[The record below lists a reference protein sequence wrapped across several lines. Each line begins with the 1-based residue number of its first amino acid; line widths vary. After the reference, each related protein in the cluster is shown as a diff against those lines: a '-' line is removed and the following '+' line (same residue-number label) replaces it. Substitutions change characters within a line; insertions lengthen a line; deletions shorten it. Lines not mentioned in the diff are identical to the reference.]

1 MARIYLD
8 ARNITEHPAGVARYA
23 QSLIPE
29 LVRQAPDHDFVT
41 IRHSSNREPIDVLG
55 YDLKEVFVDTDIDN
69 MDNFLRGARTLRKV
83 FREHGEPDIYHDLF
97 HILPLGLR
105 VGRGGSPKVVVTL
118 HDLVWIEHP
127 HESQPTWMQAE
138 AIRAFAKVAIPHTLR
153 AADHVISVSEPTAE
167 RARPWLPADKV
178 TTIYHGVDP
187 EFFEEHAPPSVVLPE
202 LVERETPYVVAI
214 GNSKPY
220 KNLGRLIAALGLARK
235 RVPNLELVLIGNCA
249 DLRPKIEAA
258 GLSNAVHIPGFLDDD
273 ELRRVLGHAHLFV
286 FPSLVEGFGLPVLEG
301 MAMGVPTIVS
311 DLEPMRTVAGDGGM
325 KVDPRNTEAMA
336 DAIADVATD
345 DALHDELAE
354 RGRNRAT
361 DFRWPLTARK
371 TLQVYK
377 KLL

>member
-29 LVRQAPDHDFVT
+29 LVRQAPHHDFVT
-41 IRHSSNREPIDVLG
+41 IRHSSNREPIEVLG
-55 YDLKEVFVDTDIDN
+55 YDLEEVFVDMKIDN

-83 FREHGEPDIYHDLF
+83 FKEHGEPDIYHDLF

-105 VGRGGSPKVVVTL
+105 VGRGDKPKIVVTL
-118 HDLVWIEHP
+118 HDLVWIDHP
-127 HESQPTWMQAE
+127 HESQPSWVQAE
-138 AIRAFAKVAIPHTLR
+138 AIRAFAKLAIPHTLKE
-153 AADHVISVSEPTAE
+153 ADHVISVSEPTAE
-167 RARPWLPADKV
+167 RARPWLPAEKV

-187 EFFEEHAPPSVVLPE
+187 NFFEETDLPAGVLPE
-202 LVERETPYVVAI
+202 LVEGEIPYVVAI
-214 GNSKPY
+214 GNAKDY

-235 RVPNLELVLIGNCA
+235 RVPELELVLIGNCS
-249 DLRPKIEAA
+249 DLQPKIDAA
-258 GLSNAVHIPGFLDDD
+258 GLNDAVHIPGFLDDD

-301 MAMGVPTIVS
+301 MAMGIPTLVS

-325 KVDPRNTEAMA
+325 RVDPRDTEAMA
-336 DAIADVATD
+336 KAIADVATD
-345 DALHDELAE
+345 DDLHRDLTE
-354 RGRNRAT
+354 RGRKRAA

-371 TLQVYK
+371 TLQVYD

>member
-55 YDLKEVFVDTDIDN
+55 YELQEVFVDTDIDN
-69 MDNFLRGARTLRKV
+69 MDNFLRGARTLRRV
-83 FREHGEPDIYHDLF
+83 FDEHGEPDIYHDLF

-105 VGRGGSPKVVVTL
+105 VGRGDSPKIVVTL

-127 HESQPTWMQAE
+127 HESQSNWFQAE
-138 AIRAFAKVAIPHTLR
+138 AIRAFAKIAIPHTLR
-153 AADHVISVSEPTAE
+153 TADHVISVSEPTAE
-167 RARPWLPADKV
+167 RARPWLPPEKV
-178 TTIYHGVDP
+178 TTIYHGVDAK
-187 EFFEEHAPPSVVLPE
+187 FFEETEPPTGVLPDI
-202 LVERETPYVVAI
+202 VANDTPYVVAI
-214 GNSKPY
+214 GNAKEY
-220 KNLGRLIAALGLARK
+220 KNLGRLIAAVGLARK
-235 RVPNLELVLIGNCA
+235 RVPELELALIGNCTG
-249 DLRPKIEAA
+249 LQPKIEAA
-258 GLSNAVHIPGFLDDD
+258 GLEDAVHLTGFLDEA
-273 ELRRVLGHAHLFV
+273 ELRRVLGHARLFV

-325 KVDPRNTEAMA
+325 KVDPRDTEAMA
-336 DAIADVATD
+336 AAIADVATD
-345 DALHDELAE
+345 DDLHAELCE
-354 RGRNRAT
+354 RGRRRAAE
-361 DFRWPLTARK
+361 FRWPLTARK

-377 KLL
+377 QLL

>member
-1 MARIYLD
+1 L
-8 ARNITEHPAGVARYA
+8 E
-23 QSLIPE
+23 
-29 LVRQAPDHDFVT
+29 
-41 IRHSSNREPIDVLG
+41 
-55 YDLKEVFVDTDIDN
+55 EVFVDTAIDN

-105 VGRGGSPKVVVTL
+105 IGRSDTPKIVVTL

-127 HESQPTWMQAE
+127 HESQPTWVQAE
-138 AIRAFAKVAIPHTLR
+138 AIRAFARVAIPHTLR
-153 AADHVISVSEPTAE
+153 VADHVISVSEPTAE

-178 TTIYHGVDP
+178 TTIYHGVDA
-187 EFFEEHAPPSVVLPE
+187 EFFEDTEPPSGVLPK
-202 LVERETPYVVAI
+202 LVENETPYVVAI
-214 GNSKPY
+214 GNAKPY

-235 RVPNLELVLIGNCA
+235 RVPDLHLVLIGNCEG
-249 DLRPKIEAA
+249 LRPKIRAA
-258 GLSNAVHIPGFLDDD
+258 GLSDAVHIPGYLEDD
-273 ELRRVLGHAHLFV
+273 ELRRVLGHARLFV

-345 DALHDELAE
+345 DELHRDLAE
-354 RGRNRAT
+354 RGRSRAT

-371 TLQVYK
+371 TLQVYD